1 MRFKIFISSVQSEF
15 AKERKALASFVRSDL
30 LLKTFFEVFLFEEVE
45 ACDRTAQAVYLD
57 EVRKCDLYLGLFGR
71 TYGNADATG
80 VSPTEREFDLATELG
95 KQRLAFILKSDKD
108 RDKREM
114 RLISKVESE
123 VVRNA
128 FTNLKELKKLVYA
141 ALFGYLKGTGKIQ
154 VSDWDAS
161 FDTGEHLDAL
171 DERKLVDFLALV
183 RRKKKVRLPEKMTP
197 RLMLEKLKLVDD
209 RDCVANAGVLLFA
222 QEPQR
227 WFVSSE
233 VKCAQ
238 FYGTKVV
245 KPMPNYRI
253 LEGDALELIEGALA
267 FVLSRIDLWTGD
279 RTVSGTAAVN
289 TELELPEDAIKEAIV
304 NAVVH
309 RDYTSNGSVQ
319 VMLFRDRLE
328 ITNPARLP
336 RGWSIARF
344 SEEHTSEP
352 PNRVLAKPMQ
362 WAGYVEKA
370 GTGTTDIIEKC
381 VACGLRK
388 PEYAFDGNTVKL
400 TIWRTGSATSSNGG
414 VSGGVWRSGQDGC
427 PHDTPHDAPHVTPYD
442 KITDGQRR
450 LLQILLQAD
459 ACGPAALRDALKIKD
474 VSDFRERY
482 LHPLMGVG
490 LIEQTLPER
499 KRSRLQRYRLTTE
512 GLAFVKSDLAS
523 KREDK

>member
-71 TYGNADATG
+71 NYGNADMTG
-80 VSPTEREFDLATELG
+80 ISPTEREFDLATELG
-95 KQRLAFILKSDKD
+95 KSRLAFILRSDKG
-108 RDKREM
+108 RDKREK

-128 FTNLKELKKLVYA
+128 FANLKDLKKLVYA
-141 ALFGYLKGTGKIQ
+141 SLFGYLKGTGKIQ
-154 VSDWDAS
+154 VLDWDAS
-161 FDTGEHLDAL
+161 FDTGERFDAL

-197 RLMLEKLKLVDD
+197 KQMLEKLKLVDD
-209 RDCVANAGVLLFA
+209 QDCVANAGVLLFA
-222 QEPQR
+222 QDPQR

-289 TELELPEDAIKEAIV
+289 TELELPEDSIKEAIV

-352 PNRVLAKPMQ
+352 PNKVLAKPMQ

-381 VACGLRK
+381 VARGLRK

-400 TIWRTGSATSSNGG
+400 TIWRTGAVTSPKGEVGRSKGEVG
-414 VSGGVWRSGQDGC
+414 RSIQDVSIRGMILSRLA
-427 PHDTPHDAPHVTPYD
+427 DAP
-442 KITDGQRR
+442 
-450 LLQILLQAD
+450 L
-459 ACGPAALRDALKIKD
+459 
-474 VSDFRERY
+474 
-482 LHPLMGVG
+482 
-490 LIEQTLPER
+490 
-499 KRSRLQRYRLTTE
+499 RSREIANAMGWRKVPGYLGRTLNELVAEGLVSMSNPMSRRDPTQRYNLTE
-512 GLAFVKSDLAS
+512 KGRRVVGVK
-523 KREDK
+523 